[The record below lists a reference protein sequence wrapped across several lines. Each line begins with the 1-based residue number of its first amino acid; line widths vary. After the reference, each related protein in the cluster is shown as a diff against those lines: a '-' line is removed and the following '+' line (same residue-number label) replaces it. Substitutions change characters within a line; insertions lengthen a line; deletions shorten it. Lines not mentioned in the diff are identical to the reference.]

1 MVQVNEPNP
10 KDIDE
15 ALELAAEI
23 QNLVEELPER
33 AEDFGISVAEQAA
46 DIARDVEENDRVTR
60 KQLEALR
67 NMLAGVRNWLD
78 R

>member
-23 QNLVEELPER
+23 QDLVEELPER

-46 DIARDVEENDRVTR
+46 DIARDVEEKGRVTR

-67 NMLAGVRNWLD
+67 NMLAGVQNWLN
-78 R
+78 

>member
-23 QNLVEELPER
+23 QDLVEELPER

-46 DIARDVEENDRVTR
+46 DIARDIEKKGRVTR

-67 NMLAGVRNWLD
+67 NMLAGVQNWLN
-78 R
+78 